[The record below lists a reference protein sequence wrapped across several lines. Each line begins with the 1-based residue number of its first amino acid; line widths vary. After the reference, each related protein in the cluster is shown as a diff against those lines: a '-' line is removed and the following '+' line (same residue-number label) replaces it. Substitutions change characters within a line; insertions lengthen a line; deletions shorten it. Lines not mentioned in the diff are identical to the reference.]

1 MISVALAASL
11 PEKELRKL
19 GELVRDD
26 LTARS
31 EISQA
36 DLVAVRPYE
45 MSIEVNQQ
53 TLEKYG
59 LGLLDI
65 VEAIRKSS
73 TDLPAGAIRTSGGEI
88 LLRTRGQ
95 AYTAGD
101 FARIPLRSN
110 HDGSRLKLGDLATIH
125 DDFDEEPLYALFN
138 GKPAVLIEVYRTGDQ
153 SALAVGQAVK
163 DYIENKRQDLPAGI
177 ELDFWRDRSRVVK
190 LRLNTLINSAIQGG
204 LLIFLILSLFLRF
217 AIAIWVCIGIPI
229 SFLGALSLMPVLG
242 VTINILSLFAF
253 ILVLGIVVD
262 DAIIT
267 GENVYSH
274 LKKKWRKCRCRH

>member
-190 LRLNTLINSAIQGG
+190 LRLNTLINSAIQG
-204 LLIFLILSLFLRF
+204 
-217 AIAIWVCIGIPI
+217 AC
-229 SFLGALSLMPVLG
+229 
-242 VTINILSLFAF
+242 
-253 ILVLGIVVD
+253 
-262 DAIIT
+262 
-267 GENVYSH
+267 
-274 LKKKWRKCRCRH
+274 